1 MHRAFPLLLLI
12 VLGTAALCGCS
23 GKTSP
28 ASLCYPSNR
37 PGVACEPYP
46 VLTQDDLP
54 DCQVALTSDNVACAM
69 KLFAPLDGPPWPFD
83 SKLVAAA
90 VTPLHGGAATYVAP
104 DWQLTVEHILPT
116 SCPFPAAYKY
126 ATDGV
131 PFDLGAECGS
141 FLMVGGN
148 PQQADCV
155 KNNLSACWDVVAL
168 EEISDIC
175 LVEASAPSPSYLPA
189 STAEP
194 QVGDQVFV
202 VGNPGFNW
210 SGEQRLQYPLPL
222 VSSGKVIAVLG
233 RNLILSAPAFHGDSG
248 GAVLNAQGLIVG
260 VLSQLVADVR
270 QRGVATVPDSLADY
284 YSGATLIDD
293 QTREIIHATTGVIGI
308 PDAGG
313 DGSFMEIILR

>member
-1 MHRAFPLLLLI
+1 MLRASLLLLLLI
-12 VLGTAALCGCS
+12 VPGTVAVGGCS
-23 GKTSP
+23 GKSSP
-28 ASLCYPSNR
+28 GSLCYPSNR

-90 VTPLHGGAATYVAP
+90 VTQLHGGAATYVAP
-104 DWQLTVEHILPT
+104 DWQLTVEHILPPA
-116 SCPFPAAYKY
+116 CPFPAVNEY
-126 ATDGV
+126 AIDGV
-131 PFDLGAECGS
+131 PFDLGAGCGP

-148 PQQADCV
+148 PQETDCV
-155 KNNLSACWDVVAL
+155 KNNLTDCWDVVAL

-175 LVEASAPSPSYLPA
+175 LVEASAPSPSYLQPSPSA
-189 STAEP
+189 P
-194 QVGDQVFV
+194 QLGDQVFV

-210 SGEQRLQYPLPL
+210 SAEQRRQYPLPL

-248 GAVLNAQGLIVG
+248 GAVLNAQGQIVG

-270 QRGVATVPDSLADY
+270 QRGVATVPAALADY
-284 YSGATLIDD
+284 YSGTTLIDD
-293 QTREIIHATTGVIGI
+293 QTREIMRATTGAIGN

-313 DGSFMEIILR
+313 VDEPDGR